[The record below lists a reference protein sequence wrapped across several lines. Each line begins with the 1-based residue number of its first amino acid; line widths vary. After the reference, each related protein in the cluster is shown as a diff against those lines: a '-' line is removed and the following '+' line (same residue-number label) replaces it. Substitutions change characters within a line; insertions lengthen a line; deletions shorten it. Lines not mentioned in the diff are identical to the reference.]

1 MRRAR
6 FLGLGAT
13 EGGRGGIYHCVSR
26 VVDRQFVLKRAE
38 REQFVKLMRLYEE
51 FCGVRVLAF
60 CVMSNHF
67 HILLEVPPRPA
78 EGLPER
84 ELFRRLSLLYSEA
97 YVEEVRELLRR
108 AKKAG
113 DQTGVEAVK
122 EKFFYRMWDLSQ
134 FMKTLKQRFT
144 QWFNKRHGRKG
155 TLWEDRFKSVVVE
168 DGYAARVM
176 AAYID
181 LNPVRAGLVKRP
193 EEYRWCSYAEALAG
207 KMAAREGIERVMG
220 ECEEFCIGRR
230 VTRKWREVIS
240 SYRVIL
246 FTDGEERLRESEG
259 MREGERKGEGE
270 RTQKVE
276 VARRGVSGAEA
287 ERVRQEEWKAEPG
300 GDVAPPSAALCGWNG
315 DREQGLS
322 GAGFSGKPGVLRSPA
337 KDRSEEDSGVR
348 DPLVLSARSPG
359 PAGRSG
365 LTVEDRPGE
374 HIEGEHV
381 ALQDRLNDRR
391 SGEKDRP
398 ALRGA
403 DHKGRLVGFNRS
415 GPGCSGSA
423 RPSGDCSPLRE

>member
-38 REQFVKLMRLYEE
+38 REQFVKFMRLYEE

-67 HILLEVPPRPA
+67 HILLEVPPRPV

-97 YVEEVRELLRR
+97 YVEEVRELLCR

-113 DQTGVEAVK
+113 DQAGVEAVK

-168 DGYAARVM
+168 DGYAARVI

-181 LNPVRAGLVKRP
+181 LNPVRAGLVKKP
-193 EEYRWCSYAEALAG
+193 EDYRWCSYAEALAG

-220 ECEEFCIGRR
+220 ECEEFCTGRR

-259 MREGERKGEGE
+259 MREGERKGEGA

-276 VARRGVSGAEA
+276 VARRGVSRAEA
-287 ERVRQEEWKAEPG
+287 ERVRKK
-300 GDVAPPSAALCGWNG
+300 
-315 DREQGLS
+315 
-322 GAGFSGKPGVLRSPA
+322 SGKLSRVEMLRHRVRYFVDGTAIGSRDFLERVFQENREYFGPRRKTGARKIRGCETPLCSLRDLRDGVGRG
-337 KDRSEEDSGVR
+337 SEGHPE
-348 DPLVLSARSPG
+348 LS
-359 PAGRSG
+359 
-365 LTVEDRPGE
+365 
-374 HIEGEHV
+374 
-381 ALQDRLNDRR
+381 
-391 SGEKDRP
+391 
-398 ALRGA
+398 
-403 DHKGRLVGFNRS
+403 
-415 GPGCSGSA
+415 
-423 RPSGDCSPLRE
+423 